1 MRKKHWIKILIYA
14 IKYNFMV
21 DGNNYL
27 LKVLK
32 INNSIQYIALH
43 DLLYQ
48 FKISLYTLIT

>member
-1 MRKKHWIKILIYA
+1 
-14 IKYNFMV
+14 MV

-32 INNSIQYIALH
+32 INNSIQYIERCVVI
-43 DLLYQ
+43 LYQ